1 MVFKKYMYL
10 NVNMCLLTE
19 EGRSFKTF
27 LKENYGIALDNCYL
41 FTKKMLNMELKMTST
56 YGYIKYC

>member
-1 MVFKKYMYL
+1 MY
-10 NVNMCLLTE
+10 LLTE

-27 LKENYGIALDNCYL
+27 LKENYGIALDSCYL